1 MKSRGENTEQEI
13 NKVIIHH
20 DMMLKEI
27 QNQRE
32 NAPKFDASAAEEIL
46 RSRGYDL
53 PQKKR
58 TTVSLA
64 KRRAVVIRPWNEV
77 FAEADRFVSGEC
89 DIKSIFTEEELQ
101 QNTEAIHLMNIEFN
115 QIHRLDKVDVA
126 IGALA
131 GMVGSAVDTLMVGIP
146 QKTSEGLKAGP
157 LSNYI
162 RDYFDRKFPEKKC
175 RNLLIRRRVK
185 FRLMLRTIVIQQF
198 VSKGCPPT
206 ITDCCSLDMIRY

>member
-101 QNTEAIHLMNIEFN
+101 QNTEAIHLMNI
-115 QIHRLDKVDVA
+115 
-126 IGALA
+126 
-131 GMVGSAVDTLMVGIP
+131 
-146 QKTSEGLKAGP
+146 
-157 LSNYI
+157 
-162 RDYFDRKFPEKKC
+162 
-175 RNLLIRRRVK
+175 
-185 FRLMLRTIVIQQF
+185 
-198 VSKGCPPT
+198 
-206 ITDCCSLDMIRY
+206 